1 MRFLFSAML
10 LCTLSLQCTFCGE
23 ETSASPP
30 PYLKPV
36 PPDALM
42 AEPYDWELSRRAVP
56 SVTDLVLIYGGG
68 HHRTP
73 YEWDKERLS
82 DYVTYTDPDGRTQW
96 LFDGFL
102 LLEIM
107 DPDGNGGS
115 GVKFADGYTYDGRP
129 LRSADRAAWQRLID
143 YCFGDDTGIGALEDA
158 VAEAA
163 AHLGAPAV
171 KRRVVVAIPEPIRY
185 RDVDS
190 KVTRYWGSVDGEALD
205 FSDANDRLKACKWFI
220 DTVRAEFDRRKYAHV
235 ELGGFYWLAEKDS
248 DTSGILA
255 AIACYLDGLNES
267 FNWIPYFGA
276 SGARQWKSYGFHCAY
291 LQPNYFFSESV
302 PESRLDEACR
312 MAEEA
317 DMHLELEFD
326 DNALESR
333 GKAGRL
339 RDYMS
344 AFRRN
349 GVWSDKR
356 LAYYQGGQS
365 LRTLKYSAAAADRE
379 LYHAFCSFVVSRP
392 IRTSRCGPDDMRGD
406 PGRVR
411 DVAPAV
417 DLHRK
422 GPEDVF

>member
-129 LRSADRAAWQRLID
+129 LGRPGRMAA
-143 YCFGDDTGIGALEDA
+143 
-158 VAEAA
+158 
-163 AHLGAPAV
+163 
-171 KRRVVVAIPEPIRY
+171 
-185 RDVDS
+185 S
-190 KVTRYWGSVDGEALD
+190 
-205 FSDANDRLKACKWFI
+205 DRL
-220 DTVRAEFDRRKYAHV
+220 
-235 ELGGFYWLAEKDS
+235 L
-248 DTSGILA
+248 
-255 AIACYLDGLNES
+255 
-267 FNWIPYFGA
+267 
-276 SGARQWKSYGFHCAY
+276 
-291 LQPNYFFSESV
+291 
-302 PESRLDEACR
+302 
-312 MAEEA
+312 
-317 DMHLELEFD
+317 
-326 DNALESR
+326 
-333 GKAGRL
+333 
-339 RDYMS
+339 
-344 AFRRN
+344 FRRRY
-349 GVWSDKR
+349 GHR
-356 LAYYQGGQS
+356 RPGG
-365 LRTLKYSAAAADRE
+365 
-379 LYHAFCSFVVSRP
+379 
-392 IRTSRCGPDDMRGD
+392 RG
-406 PGRVR
+406 G
-411 DVAPAV
+411 
-417 DLHRK
+417 
-422 GPEDVF
+422 